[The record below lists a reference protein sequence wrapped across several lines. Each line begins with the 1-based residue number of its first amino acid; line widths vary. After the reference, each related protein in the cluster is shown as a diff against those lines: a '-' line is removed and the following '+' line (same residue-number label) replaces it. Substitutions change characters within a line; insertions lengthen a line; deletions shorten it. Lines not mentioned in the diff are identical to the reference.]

1 MRTPDTVLSAFYN
14 IQSPMI
20 VRESPGLLL
29 TSARRQGRYGCFFTQ
44 AKPEAQGLPD
54 LPKVTGK

>member
-1 MRTPDTVLSAFYN
+1 MQKQGIDVRTPDTVLSAFYN

-29 TSARRQGRYGCFFTQ
+29 TSARRQIGRASCRERVCLY
-44 AKPEAQGLPD
+44 
-54 LPKVTGK
+54 V